1 MVCKKSVELYSKCL
15 GLCMGVVG
23 GGALEVERV
32 EKKKEVRLEEEEEKS
47 GKVEKETVKLWE
59 GERKNER
66 QPPSPT

>member
-1 MVCKKSVELYSKCL
+1 MCKKSVELYSKCL

-47 GKVEKETVKLWE
+47 GKVEKETVKL
-59 GERKNER
+59 
-66 QPPSPT
+66 

>member
-1 MVCKKSVELYSKCL
+1 
-15 GLCMGVVG
+15 MGVVG

>member
-1 MVCKKSVELYSKCL
+1 MVELYSKCL

-23 GGALEVERV
+23 GGALELERV